1 MFIKYNSRPLY
12 FEIDGSEFIR
22 GVASSKDELDKYDF
36 SKSKIKLLEGEFPPS
51 LKR

>member
-12 FEIDGSEFIR
+12 FDIDGRTFMR

-36 SKSKIKLLEGEFPPS
+36 RNPRLSY
-51 LKR
+51 